1 MQRLKKHDFENCKLI
16 KITSYKPDSLTCEI
30 PMLIFEG
37 PLGMI
42 LKYPCINGED
52 KIFELGKRYN
62 IKIEIEKSKEQ
73 Y

>member
-1 MQRLKKHDFENCKLI
+1 MKKHDFENCKLI
-16 KITSYKPDSLTCEI
+16 GSDLYMPQSLTCEI
-30 PMLIFEG
+30 PILIFEG

>member
-1 MQRLKKHDFENCKLI
+1 MKKYDFDNCKLI
-16 KITSYKPDSLTCEI
+16 GSDLYTPDCLTCEI

-52 KIFELGKRYN
+52 KIFEIGKRYN
-62 IKIEIEKSKEQ
+62 IKMEIDESKEQ